1 LHFEIFKIKG
11 CQLFQA
17 GGPSWVVLLGRRDS
31 TTANQNGANT
41 SLPTPFDDLSTL
53 HTKFSAVGLNDN
65 DLATL
70 SG

>member
-1 LHFEIFKIKG
+1 MFKIIG

-17 GGPSWVVLLGRRDS
+17 GGPSWAVLLGRRDS
-31 TTANQNGANT
+31 TTANQNSANT
-41 SLPTPFDDLSTL
+41 GLPSPFDDLSTL
-53 HTKFSAVGLNDN
+53 QTKFSTVGLDDN